1 MALYRMVGGKI
12 HRATVTETEL
22 DYEGSISIDPD
33 LYERAGFTPG
43 ELLQVYN
50 LANGARFETYLI
62 HAPRGSGMI
71 GVRGAAAHLANV
83 GDKLIIVNVLL
94 LDASELEG
102 HRFRLVR
109 VDENNRPLEDSKA

>member
-12 HRATVTETEL
+12 HRATVTEKEL
-22 DYEGSISIDPD
+22 DYEGSISIDPE
-33 LYERAGFTPG
+33 LYERAGFRPG

-62 HAPRGSGMI
+62 DAPRGSGMV
-71 GVRGAAAHLANV
+71 GLRGAAARRAEI

-94 LDASELEG
+94 LDETELAG
-102 HRFRLVR
+102 YRLRVVR
-109 VDENNRPLEDSKA
+109 VDERNRLVEDTKA

>member
-43 ELLQVYN
+43 ELLQV
-50 LANGARFETYLI
+50 AGI
-62 HAPRGSGMI
+62 HAAGVGRDTAREVDWSVDGDAIHVDHIAGSRPCD
-71 GVRGAAAHLANV
+71 VAA
-83 GDKLIIVNVLL
+83 
-94 LDASELEG
+94 
-102 HRFRLVR
+102 RR
-109 VDENNRPLEDSKA
+109 

>member
-22 DYEGSISIDPD
+22 DYEGSISIDPE
-33 LYERAGFTPG
+33 LYERAGFRPG

-62 HAPRGSGMI
+62 DAPRGSGMV
-71 GVRGAAAHLANV
+71 GVRGAAAHLADI
-83 GDKLIIVNVLL
+83 GDKLIIVNVLM
-94 LDASELEG
+94 LDESELAG
-102 HRFRLVR
+102 LRFRVVR
-109 VDENNRPLEDSKA
+109 VDAHNRPVEDTKA

>member
-33 LYERAGFTPG
+33 LYERAGFRPG
-43 ELLQVYN
+43 EFLQVYN

-62 HAPRGSGMI
+62 SAPRGSGMI
-71 GVRGAAAHLANV
+71 GVRGAAAHLADI

-102 HRFRLVR
+102 YRFRLVR
-109 VDENNRPLEDSKA
+109 VDGNNIPLEDSKA